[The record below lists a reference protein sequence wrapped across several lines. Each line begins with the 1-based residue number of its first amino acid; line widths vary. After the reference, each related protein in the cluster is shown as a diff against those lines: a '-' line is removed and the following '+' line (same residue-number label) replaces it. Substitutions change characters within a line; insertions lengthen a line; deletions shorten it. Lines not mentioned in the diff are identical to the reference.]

1 MKFKYSIK
9 KKKIFDELYN
19 SIYGQAQQE
28 KINNM
33 DCDIIQLIIT
43 KKKKWYRRKKKISY
57 DYYCRVKVQSRNNY
71 NKIKKDLS
79 ETKKHLSDKFNNL
92 IMAFINKFNIYL
104 NNYISLEE
112 FLYNDLYKYTEEK
125 LINNKNIELIFND
138 YQAIYNNILI
148 NNKTFEKMNIND
160 KDSNIINILDKF
172 EKNLFDMN
180 NNFIKIII

>member
-1 MKFKYSIK
+1 
-9 KKKIFDELYN
+9 
-19 SIYGQAQQE
+19 
-28 KINNM
+28 
-33 DCDIIQLIIT
+33 
-43 KKKKWYRRKKKISY
+43 
-57 DYYCRVKVQSRNNY
+57 
-71 NKIKKDLS
+71 
-79 ETKKHLSDKFNNL
+79 
-92 IMAFINKFNIYL
+92 MAFINKFNIYL